1 MEYVVER
8 IKNRFAKPCEGGYM
22 DVLVS
27 LRIGGYVVEVQI
39 HLKPV
44 LDLKKDGGH
53 KTFKW
58 ARRYLGAED
67 RYVVQVN

>member
-1 MEYVVER
+1 
-8 IKNRFAKPCEGGYM
+8 M

-67 RYVVQVN
+67 RYVGEHVEGQCPVRSRIGTCCK